1 MAHPKRLH
9 SSELM
14 QAAAA
19 FDALNEVML
28 LSGRTTIDQID
39 RSLIN
44 SENICGSENADVR
57 DPKSRSKPSRYSSEN
72 DVLIEKSVKYTD
84 FFLLSI
90 VYV

>member
-44 SENICGSENADVR
+44 RQDNRRLPIQREVCARDSADV
-57 DPKSRSKPSRYSSEN
+57 PP
-72 DVLIEKSVKYTD
+72 
-84 FFLLSI
+84 
-90 VYV
+90 